1 MIFYIFKSNIS
12 KHCSGL
18 LVCFSRS
25 WDGYKDFC
33 KLMTNHT
40 DFFFFQKKWRCLWE
54 SGSKGKERCQKAEIG
69 GKEEWICQETIK
81 ITWKDEI

>member
-1 MIFYIFKSNIS
+1 MKMCIS

-25 WDGYKDFC
+25 WDGHNDCC
-33 KLMTNHT
+33 KLMTNQLHW
-40 DFFFFQKKWRCLWE
+40 FFFFLQKKWRCLWE

-81 ITWKDEI
+81 ITGKDEI